1 MTIFNND
8 LIMCKDTERLVKLLA
23 HSENPTDMALIILA
37 NKIDNLESKIQ
48 DLNEA
53 TRFARQLDENK
64 KTIISIV
71 TAVIV
76 FAAFGVSEFIEF
88 IKAKLGL

>member
-8 LIMCKDTERLVKLLA
+8 LVMCKDTERLVKLLA
-23 HSENPTDMALIILA
+23 QSENPTDMALIILA
-37 NKIDNLESKIQ
+37 NKIDSLESKIQ

-53 TRFARQLDENK
+53 TRFARQLNENK
-64 KTIISIV
+64 KTIISVV

-76 FAAFGVSEFIEF
+76 FAAFGVSGFIEF

>member
-23 HSENPTDMALIILA
+23 QSENPTDMALIILA

-64 KTIISIV
+64 KTIISVV

-88 IKAKLGL
+88 IKTKLGL

>member
-23 HSENPTDMALIILA
+23 QSENPTDMALIILA

-88 IKAKLGL
+88 IKTKLGL